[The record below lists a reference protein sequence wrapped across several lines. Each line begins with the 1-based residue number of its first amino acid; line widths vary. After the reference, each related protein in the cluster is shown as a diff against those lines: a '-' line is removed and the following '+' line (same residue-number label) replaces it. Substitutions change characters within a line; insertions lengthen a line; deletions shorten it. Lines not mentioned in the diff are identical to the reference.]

1 MRILNVTDVAHY
13 FLAKQDETETAE
25 RITNLKMQKLCYYA
39 QGFAL
44 VKLRRPL
51 FSEDIEHWQHGP
63 VVPAL
68 WREYRRFR
76 NTPIP
81 PPKRALDPGIFNSE
95 VSGILDDVIE
105 IYGSL
110 SAWELRN
117 MTYAE
122 PPWNDTPDSCP
133 ITHQKLRAY
142 FETVI
147 KEMTPS
153 GQPGTED
160 SESNSL
166 ASKMASDAKFRE
178 LTEQGLSDLAAGRY
192 FSLEEVRRTLVDL

>member
-1 MRILNVTDVAHY
+1 
-13 FLAKQDETETAE
+13 
-25 RITNLKMQKLCYYA
+25 
-39 QGFAL
+39 
-44 VKLRRPL
+44 
-51 FSEDIEHWQHGP
+51 
-63 VVPAL
+63 
-68 WREYRRFR
+68 
-76 NTPIP
+76 
-81 PPKRALDPGIFNSE
+81 
-95 VSGILDDVIE
+95 
-105 IYGSL
+105 
-110 SAWELRN
+110 

-122 PPWNDTPDSCP
+122 PPWNDIPDSCP